1 MATFAGNHDPVTDTL
16 MWRQFTWRGHRVE
29 VIQQW
34 TDPLGRPMLRFVA
47 TDDETMAAGM
57 PVDEFLAE
65 ATAAPD

>member
-1 MATFAGNHDPVTDTL
+1 
-16 MWRQFTWRGHRVE
+16 MWRHFIWREHRVE

-34 TDPLGRPMLRFVA
+34 TDPFGRSMLRFAA

-65 ATAAPD
+65 ATASPNPT